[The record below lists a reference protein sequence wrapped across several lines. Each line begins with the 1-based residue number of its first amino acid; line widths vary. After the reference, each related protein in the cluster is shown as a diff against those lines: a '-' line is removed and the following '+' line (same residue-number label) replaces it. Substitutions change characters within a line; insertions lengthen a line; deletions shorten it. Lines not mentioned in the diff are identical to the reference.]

1 MAPTDAGS
9 EMDPLLGAVR
19 EVSCSSCGWPT
30 AADDD
35 SWVRTAD
42 GRALCELCSHEAAA
56 DGSGDMGGEGIIV
69 HCPSCGQIQDRAMLA
84 ERVHV
89 AGVGDVC
96 RACAERRLRTQ
107 RCLECARDVR
117 ESDCRCFFH
126 EAWWCNE
133 CLRSNVVECASCRR
147 TAPLNDSIYG
157 SWRHRTPVTTSSFG
171 KHGAIY
177 CPECARSSTANED
190 LAAFCSICG
199 DPHDPET
206 SVCGSACNHCTNHGV
221 F

>member
-1 MAPTDAGS
+1 
-9 EMDPLLGAVR
+9 MDPLMGAVR
-19 EVSCSSCGWPT
+19 EVRCSSCGWPT

-42 GRALCELCSHEAAA
+42 GRALCELCSHDAAA
-56 DGSGDMGGEGIIV
+56 EGTGDMGGEGIIV
-69 HCPSCGQIQDRAMLA
+69 HCPSCGQMQDRAMLA

-126 EAWWCNE
+126 QAWWCNE
-133 CLRSNVVECASCRR
+133 CLQSNVVECASCRR
-147 TAPLNDSIYG
+147 TAPLNDSIYA
-157 SWRHRTPVTTSSFG
+157 SWRHRMPVTTSSFG

-177 CPECARSSTANED
+177 CPECARSSAANED
-190 LAAFCSICG
+190 LAALCSICG